1 MRTIANSA
9 NSYRSKLR
17 ILLILYF
24 FSEEI
29 KGEKENKSYIK
40 QFKSEVRIQ
49 KIDFLIRYPDYLAA
63 ELLELIELEKVDRDT
78 DEIKEVIISIFEE
91 NEPVIRREDMLRY
104 FFGAYEDIDDI
115 IAFLISVN
123 FIDYTSKRSIDGR
136 IFEKVYYLT
145 DFGIDKIENEIL
157 LNLEKA
163 KWYKKRCELIRKY
176 FGNLSGTE
184 LKVRQYEHSE
194 YRNTPLNEYING
206 IQEEVSKKFFKIFGE
221 ELVQ

>member
-1 MRTIANSA
+1 MNAIA

-17 ILLILYF
+17 ILLILYY
-24 FSEEI
+24 FSEDI
-29 KGEKENKSYIK
+29 KGGKEKQTHIK

-63 ELLELIELEKVDRDT
+63 ELLELIETSKIDLDIE
-78 DEIKEVIISIFEE
+78 EIKATIISIFKY
-91 NEPVIRREDMLRY
+91 NEPEIRREDMLRF

-123 FIDYTSKRSIDGR
+123 FIEYTSKRSIDGR

-145 DFGIDKIENEIL
+145 DFGVEKIEKDIL
-157 LNLEKA
+157 INLENA
-163 KWYKKRCELIRKY
+163 FWYKQRCELIRKY

-184 LKVRQYEHSE
+184 LKIRQYEHQE
-194 YRNTPLNEYING
+194 YRNTPLNQYING
-206 IQEEVSKKFFKIFGE
+206 IQEEVKEKFYKIFGE
-221 ELVQ
+221 ELIK